1 MWIIRETVD
10 FGREIVQ
17 ELREYSKQDWIFAGK
32 LTIGLLVMMAF
43 VGLVEGV

>member
-1 MWIIRETVD
+1 MWMIRETID
-10 FGREIVQ
+10 FGREIAQ

-32 LTIGLLVMMAF
+32 LMIGLLVMMAF